1 MGARVAERRP
11 GPGLN
16 KRAARGWGADPP
28 RPGEGRRREEE
39 DDGNGRG
46 FRLHPA
52 GFLLTLLLL
61 RGEARLQQTRS
72 APRSVWVGLRELGDK
87 YRTGVG
93 CRGPRALCGWRS
105 QQR

>member
-61 RGEARLQQTRS
+61 RGEARRGFSRLDR
-72 APRSVWVGLRELGDK
+72 PRDR
-87 YRTGVG
+87 
-93 CRGPRALCGWRS
+93 CGWDCGS
-105 QQR
+105 WVTSTGPE